1 MPFYSV
7 TKQIAQADY
16 PEYNA
21 AIFDV
26 EIIHIDTTLQLHV
39 DLTSPDVK
47 ETYEIPIDIY
57 ERKIGKS
64 KHKLTIE
71 VID

>member
-1 MPFYSV
+1 MLFYVV
-7 TKQIAQADY
+7 TKQIAQMEY

-21 AIFDV
+21 AVFDV
-26 EIIHIDTTLQLHV
+26 KIIHIDTTLRLLV

-47 ETYEIPIDIY
+47 ETYEIPIDIN